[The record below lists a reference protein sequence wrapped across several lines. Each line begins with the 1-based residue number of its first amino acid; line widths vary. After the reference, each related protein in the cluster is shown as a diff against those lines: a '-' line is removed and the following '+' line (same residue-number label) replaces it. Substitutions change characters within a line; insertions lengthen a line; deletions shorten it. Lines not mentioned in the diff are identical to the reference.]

1 VCWCCSTQSVV
12 FHSFSFRYGKFGSTP
27 EEIEEATKSAQMHDR
42 VMSFPDG
49 ACVCVWCMCRFSDS
63 SWLTRLQYQSWRT
76 WSSFEWGRETACSDR
91 ENSTEKPSYPF
102 VGWSYEV
109 NALWLERNQMFTP
122 SCSALDT
129 STEKDIQKALQ
140 NLVQGRSSLSIA
152 HRLSVGYSFWCAIEF
167 ALKLRR
173 LSPLLTCKHWIKA

>member
-1 VCWCCSTQSVV
+1 VLFHPVCCFSV
-12 FHSFSFRYGKFGSTP
+12 FFRYGKFGSTP

-49 ACVCVWCMCRFSDS
+49 ACVWCMCSFSDL

-102 VGWSYEV
+102 VGWSHEV
-109 NALWLERNQMFTP
+109 NALWSERNQMFTP
-122 SCSALDT
+122 FMQCSGYFDREGHT
-129 STEKDIQKALQ
+129 KGSTESSSRSFLTFDRTSAIGKLFNFDVLL
-140 NLVQGRSSLSIA
+140 NLYWKEED
-152 HRLSVGYSFWCAIEF
+152 HRLCWPVSIE
-167 ALKLRR
+167 
-173 LSPLLTCKHWIKA
+173 SKHNA